1 MVTTSS
7 LFSILNE
14 LTSKTSPQW
23 LYTYKP
29 KPWLRIASL
38 GLSTVLVVYG
48 VTFADMTWLS
58 AKKRREWATEAEQ
71 SDWKYWIK
79 TYGPLGLTFLPFT
92 LSLGTLWTFS
102 RVVTKIE
109 LVPKQGNVTCNGP
122 MFKVVRLSAI
132 MGKPKEN
139 LININDLV
147 KSKNSRIFTGKGDQG
162 IEDKGTF
169 CFYLMNRENSI
180 KFWNKHYI
188 ISRSGKVWK
197 SDGKLLESLFSDS
210 LRTLSSPATKGN
222 TQNSILQE
230 MIQLNQENNK
240 NKHSFHSKSITQKNI
255 IKDII
260 LNKEKK

>member
-14 LTSKTSPQW
+14 LVSKTAPQW

-29 KPWLRIASL
+29 KPWLRIGSL

-58 AKKRREWATEAEQ
+58 AKKRYEWATEEERL
-71 SDWKYWIK
+71 DWKYWIK

-109 LVPKQGNVTCNGP
+109 LVSKHSNVNSNVP
-122 MFKVVRLSAI
+122 MFRVVRLSAV

-139 LININDLV
+139 LININHLV
-147 KSKNSRIFTGKGDQG
+147 KSKNSRIFTGNGDQG
-162 IEDKGTF
+162 IEDRGTF
-169 CFYLMNRENSI
+169 CFYLMNTAAGV
-180 KFWNKHYI
+180 KFWDKHYI
-188 ISRSGKVWK
+188 ISRSGKIWK
-197 SDGKLLESLFSDS
+197 SDGKLLESLFNDGPG
-210 LRTLSSPATKGN
+210 TVSSSKSKNRPRH
-222 TQNSILQE
+222 SILQE
-230 MIQLNQENNK
+230 IIQLNQEKNK
-240 NKHSFHSKSITQKNI
+240 NKHSFHIKSIKQKNI

-260 LNKEKK
+260 LNTEKK